1 MGPIRT
7 SKKNKMTKKNE
18 SKGKS
23 LTDQN
28 TSSLIT
34 ILIGN
39 IAIFAVA
46 LKTDQLLAADYQE
59 MLKHWQALIPAGLGA
74 VLVGVV
80 NGLLD
85 IQTKARLVFWRW
97 HDPLPGS
104 RAFSK
109 YVHLDPRIDVAA
121 LKSKVGPFPAKPSE
135 QNALWYKLYKS
146 VENDQR
152 VLHVHRLFLLTR
164 DYAGIAFMLLIVFG
178 GIGVFAMQSYK
189 TEYLYAG
196 ALLLQF
202 LASAVAARNYGERF
216 VNTVLALKATE

>member
-1 MGPIRT
+1 MT
-7 SKKNKMTKKNE
+7 KNKE
-18 SKGKS
+18 PKGKS
-23 LTDQN
+23 LKDQN
-28 TSSLIT
+28 ASSLIT
-34 ILIGN
+34 ILVVN

-74 VLVGVV
+74 VLIGVI

-85 IQTKARLVFWRW
+85 IQTKTRLVFWRW

-121 LKSKVGPFPAKPSE
+121 LKSKLGPFPTKPSE
-135 QNALWYKLYKS
+135 QNACWYKLYKS
-146 VENDQR
+146 VENDPR

-178 GIGVFAMQSYK
+178 GIGAFAMQSYK
-189 TEYLYAG
+189 TESLYVG
-196 ALLLQF
+196 ALLLQL
-202 LASAVAARNYGERF
+202 LASAVAGRNYGVRF
-216 VNTVLALKATE
+216 VNTVLALKAVE